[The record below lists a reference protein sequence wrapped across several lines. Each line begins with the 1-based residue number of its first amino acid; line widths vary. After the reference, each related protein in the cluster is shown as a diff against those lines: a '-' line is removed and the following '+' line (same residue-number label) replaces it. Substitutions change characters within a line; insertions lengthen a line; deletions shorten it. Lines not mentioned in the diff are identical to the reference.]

1 MRKKKSL
8 KKNRIPQIVGLT
20 IVFVLLFIGWSML
33 GPQPEIPKPISQA
46 ADDFKKNPKIENI
59 IDLTGQQ
66 AKAVTD
72 KVGDAAKSAGKA
84 LDGAA
89 LPDKA
94 GKLADSAAKGA
105 DKLGKQVKQG
115 GDSALVKITIFTNTA
130 PWITWVSPGRL
141 LPT

>member
-1 MRKKKSL
+1 MRKKKQKKSL

-20 IVFVLLFIGWSML
+20 LLFVLLFIGFSML

-84 LDGAA
+84 LDGAT

-105 DKLGKQVKQG
+105 DKL
-115 GDSALVKITIFTNTA
+115 
-130 PWITWVSPGRL
+130 
-141 LPT
+141 